1 MDNESYEVDLG
12 FIITKAPF
20 ESTLGSGFLDL
31 AKKTIENGKTVG
43 LFLISDG
50 VWFAKKNQ
58 QSNATNIL
66 TSLIAKGAKIAIS
79 KDNLE
84 AAGIENNELIDGVT
98 ISEKPYMD
106 LVELVME
113 KWARVITI

>member
-1 MDNESYEVDLG
+1 MNNESYEVDLG
-12 FIITKAPF
+12 FIVTKAPF

-31 AKKTIENGKTVG
+31 AKKTIDNGKTVS
-43 LFLISDG
+43 LFFISDG

-58 QSNATNIL
+58 KNNAIKIL
-66 TSLIAKGAKIAIS
+66 KSLIEKGAKITVS

-98 ISEKPYMD
+98 ISE
-106 LVELVME
+106 LVME
-113 KWARVITI
+113 KWKRVMTI

>member
-1 MDNESYEVDLG
+1 MDRGNYEIDIG
-12 FIITKAPF
+12 FVITKAPF
-20 ESTLGSGFLDL
+20 ESTLGFGFLDL
-31 AKKTIENGKTVG
+31 AKKAIDDGKTIEM
-43 LFLISDG
+43 FLISDG

-58 QSNATNIL
+58 KSDNL
-66 TSLIAKGAKIAIS
+66 KYLIKKGVEITVS

-84 AAGIENNELIDGVT
+84 AAGIEDNELIDGLI

-113 KWARVITI
+113 KWKKVMTI